1 MMVSPMKL
9 TRNVFL
15 LIAAVWM
22 LAACSSHY
30 VSMEAA
36 TPDTGSPEYLIGPG
50 DTLQIFVWG
59 NADLSATVPV
69 RPDGRI
75 TVPLVEDLVAS
86 GKTSSQLA
94 RELEVHLSKYVKNPV
109 VSVVVT
115 GFVGRYSEQI
125 RVVGQA
131 TEPKMLPYRANMTL
145 LDVMIE
151 VGGLTEFAAG
161 NRASIVR
168 TTNGEQKQF
177 KVYLDD
183 LIKDGDISRNVKM
196 YPGDVLIIPE
206 AWF

>member
-1 MMVSPMKL
+1 MSYLKNILM
-9 TRNVFL
+9 
-15 LIAAVWM
+15 M
-22 LAACSSHY
+22 LAVLGALTACSGSY
-30 VSMEAA
+30 VTLEEA
-36 TPDTGSPEYLIGPG
+36 TPDDTSPEYLIGPG
-50 DTLQIFVWG
+50 DTLQIFIWG
-59 NADLSATVPV
+59 NPELSATIPV

-75 TVPLVEDLVAS
+75 TVPLVEDLNAS
-86 GKTSSQLA
+86 GKSSTQLA
-94 RELEVHLSKYVKNPV
+94 RELEVRLSKYLKNPI

-125 RVVGQA
+125 RVVGEA
-131 TEPKMLPYRANMTL
+131 SEPKMLPYRANMTL

-168 TTNGEQKQF
+168 NMGSGEKKQF
-177 KVYLDD
+177 RVYLDD
-183 LIKDGDISRNVKM
+183 LIKDGEISKNVKI

>member
-1 MMVSPMKL
+1 MKL
-9 TRNVFL
+9 LGKLMIWIV
-15 LIAAVWM
+15 AAGM
-22 LAACSSHY
+22 LAACSGRY
-30 VSMEAA
+30 VSMDDAM
-36 TPDTGSPEYLIGPG
+36 PEGDQPSYVIGPG
-50 DTLQIFVWG
+50 DTLSIFVWG
-59 NADLSATVPV
+59 NPDLSATVPV
-69 RPDGRI
+69 RPDGRF

-86 GKTSSQLA
+86 GRSPTELA
-94 RELEVHLSKYVKNPV
+94 RELEARLSKYVKNPV

-125 RVVGQA
+125 RVVGEA
-131 TEPKMLPYRANMTL
+131 AEPKMLPFRENMTL

-168 TTNGEQKQF
+168 TVGGEQKQF
-177 KVYLDD
+177 RVYLDD
-183 LIKDGDISRNVKM
+183 LIKDGDITKNVKL

>member
-1 MMVSPMKL
+1 MNNLRKVLVLVIAIFSL
-9 TRNVFL
+9 T
-15 LIAAVWM
+15 
-22 LAACSSHY
+22 ACGSRY
-30 VSMEAA
+30 VSVEE
-36 TPDTGSPEYLIGPG
+36 TIPEGGVQDYIIGPG
-50 DTLQIFVWG
+50 DTVQVFVWG
-59 NADLSATVPV
+59 NGELSTTVPV
-69 RPDGRI
+69 RPDGRV

-86 GKTSSQLA
+86 GKSSSQLA
-94 RELEVHLSKYVKNPV
+94 RELEVHLANYVKNPV

-131 TEPKMLPYRANMTL
+131 AEAKMLPYKEAMTL
-145 LDVMIE
+145 LDVVIE

-168 TTNGEQKQF
+168 MVNGEEKQF
-177 KVYLDD
+177 RVYLDD
-183 LIKDGDISRNVKM
+183 LVKDGDISRNVEM

>member
-1 MMVSPMKL
+1 MKL

-15 LIAAVWM
+15 LFASVWM
-22 LAACSSHY
+22 LAACSSRY

-36 TPDTGSPEYLIGPG
+36 TPDTSSPEYLIGPG

-59 NADLSATVPV
+59 NADLSASVPV

-168 TTNGEQKQF
+168 TTKGEQKQF
-177 KVYLDD
+177 RVYLDD
-183 LIKDGDISRNVKM
+183 LIKDGDIAKNVKM

>member
-1 MMVSPMKL
+1 MPEGDQPS
-9 TRNVFL
+9 
-15 LIAAVWM
+15 
-22 LAACSSHY
+22 Y
-30 VSMEAA
+30 V
-36 TPDTGSPEYLIGPG
+36 IGPG
-50 DTLQIFVWG
+50 DTLSIFVWG
-59 NADLSATVPV
+59 NPDLSATVPV
-69 RPDGRI
+69 RPDGRF

-86 GKTSSQLA
+86 GRSPTELA
-94 RELEVHLSKYVKNPV
+94 RELEARLSKYVKNPV

-125 RVVGQA
+125 RVVGEA
-131 TEPKMLPYRANMTL
+131 AEPKMLPFRENMTL

-168 TTNGEQKQF
+168 TVGGEQKQF
-177 KVYLDD
+177 RVYLDD
-183 LIKDGDISRNVKM
+183 LIKDGDISKNVKL

>member
-1 MMVSPMKL
+1 MVALMKL

-15 LIAAVWM
+15 LFAAVWM
-22 LAACSSHY
+22 LAACSSRY

-36 TPDTGSPEYLIGPG
+36 TPDTSSPEYLIGPG

-59 NADLSATVPV
+59 NADLSASVPV

-131 TEPKMLPYRANMTL
+131 TEPKMLPFRANMTL